1 MPLDVAAMG
10 QIQPALAKL
19 NPKTW
24 RAKLVAAA
32 QLRRAKSAAD
42 KAAREHES
50 LWKAAK
56 AEILAAIGD
65 APGAVC
71 GDLVVTTQTSAFLP
85 STITLDN
92 GEVIQWHSVTSLLIG
107 NVTIP
112 ATRVAK
118 MFGGRDGSVDVS
130 IAGA

>member
-1 MPLDVAAMG
+1 MSLDATLMNQVS
-10 QIQPALAKL
+10 PALAKL
-19 NPKTW
+19 SPKTW
-24 RAKLVAAA
+24 RPKLIAAA

-56 AEILAAIGD
+56 SEILAAIGD

-71 GDLVVTTQTSAFLP
+71 GDLVLTVSCAKP
-85 STITLDN
+85 AEKTLTLAT
-92 GEVIQWHSVTSLLIG
+92 GEVIPWSKVTSLLVG
-107 NVTIP
+107 NVTVP
-112 ATRVAK
+112 AAQVVRLY
-118 MFGGRDGSVDVS
+118 GGRESSPDIS